1 MRGLFVSAL
10 LAAGAG
16 LQYAR
21 RRYVESGPDKCSNC
35 GATFDFIGRTR
46 FECSLSGEII
56 CKDCVKFFLPTI
68 PVHVDRYSELKE
80 NVEAL
85 VCIKDKEISGNRNYK
100 VLGRVSSAKTH
111 KDRNKAVDDLKF
123 QCVKLGGEAVLELE
137 IHKETS
143 WISSNAQQIP
153 GMTLQS
159 SSNKYCAEG
168 IAVVFIKGSRPIRQ
182 DFPVADEILKFAEL
196 LDKGLISREE
206 FDHQK
211 AILLGTLEEE
221 TVDHHEHADEKESDK
236 NEEET
241 ATAVET

>member
-35 GATFDFIGRTR
+35 DASFDFIGRTR
-46 FECSLSGEII
+46 FECSLTGEII
-56 CKDCVKFFLPTI
+56 CKDCVKYFLPTI
-68 PVHVDRYSELKE
+68 PVHVDRFSELKDK
-80 NVEAL
+80 VEAL
-85 VCIKDKEISGNRNYK
+85 VCIKDKGIPGNRNYK

-111 KDRNKAVDDLKF
+111 KDRNKAVEDLKF
-123 QCVKLGGEAVLELE
+123 QCVKLGGDAVLELE

-159 SSNKYCAEG
+159 SSNNYCAEG
-168 IAVVFIKGSRPIRQ
+168 IAVVFIKGSRPMRQ

-211 AILLGTLEEE
+211 AILLGTLQEENLEHYNSEE
-221 TVDHHEHADEKESDK
+221 TGNEDSQEKSSSTE
-236 NEEET
+236 N
-241 ATAVET
+241 A

>member
-35 GATFDFIGRTR
+35 DASFDFIGRTR
-46 FECSLSGEII
+46 FECSLTSQII
-56 CKDCVKFFLPTI
+56 CKDCVKYFLPTI
-68 PVHVDRYSELKE
+68 PVHVDRFSELKDK
-80 NVEAL
+80 VESL
-85 VCIKDKEISGNRNYK
+85 VCIKDNKIPGNRNYK

-123 QCVKLGGEAVLELE
+123 QCVKLGGEAILELE

-159 SSNKYCAEG
+159 SSNNYCAEG
-168 IAVVFIKGSRPIRQ
+168 IAVVFVRGSRPMTQ
-182 DFPVADEILKFAEL
+182 EFPVADEILKFAEL

-211 AILLGTLEEE
+211 AILLGTYQEENLEDHNSEKTQE
-221 TVDHHEHADEKESDK
+221 PVDSEDK
-236 NEEET
+236 PSSTDN
-241 ATAVET
+241 A